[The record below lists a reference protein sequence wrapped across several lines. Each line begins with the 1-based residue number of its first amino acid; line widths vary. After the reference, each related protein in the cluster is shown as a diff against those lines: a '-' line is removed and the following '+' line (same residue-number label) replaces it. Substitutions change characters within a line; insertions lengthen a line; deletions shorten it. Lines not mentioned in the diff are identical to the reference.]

1 MTVEVA
7 TKRTPLEGLRQS
19 PGEAWWKKLVPP
31 LIALILVVAI
41 WWPLTIPLRGF
52 LPTPLAVLEA
62 FLDAW
67 TNPVFYGH
75 LIATFRR
82 VVIGAVTAFV
92 AGLAIGVFMGRS
104 KIFEAFSLP
113 WVMVALALPGPV
125 VILFTILILG
135 LEENTLLIALWVSV
149 TPFVVNI
156 VYEGVK
162 SLDPDL
168 FDMSVVYRWSSPQ
181 RYRDLIMPQLAPS
194 LFSAGRFGFA
204 LSWKIVV
211 IIEALSLPNGIGGQ
225 LEHFFRLLRPDRVVA
240 WTLCFTVVMTLVDFL
255 LFRPTEKR
263 VFAWRKEAVL

>member
-1 MTVEVA
+1 MTIEVA
-7 TKRTPLEGLRQS
+7 TEPARLER
-19 PGEAWWKKLVPP
+19 PAPPRKEAWWARLIPP
-31 LIALILVVAI
+31 LVALVVLVAV
-41 WWPLTIPLRGF
+41 WSPLTIPLRGF

-62 FLDAW
+62 FIDAW
-67 TNPVFYGH
+67 TDPDFYAH
-75 LIATFRR
+75 LAATSRR

-92 AGLAIGVFMGRS
+92 GGTAIGVFMGRS

-125 VILFTILILG
+125 VILFTILLLG
-135 LEENTLLIALWVSV
+135 LEESTLLVALWVCV

-168 FDMSVVYRWSSPQ
+168 LDMSVVYRWSNSQ
-181 RYRDLIMPQLAPS
+181 RYRDLLMPQLAPS

-225 LEHFFRLLRPDRVVA
+225 LEFFFRLLRPGSVVA
-240 WTLCFTVVMTLVDFL
+240 WTLCFTVVMTLVDIF
-255 LFRPTEKR
+255 LFRPAEKR
-263 VFAWRKEAVL
+263 VFAWRKEAIF